1 MCALVAVGVFRC
13 QLQPHSQIMWP
24 KKLLGFRCFISFHFI
39 FCLEVYSCLSRLM
52 YIMPNLFYSRVECS
66 AEGNRPYLLKLSIP
80 SPIPCPCP
88 CPCLFSNPKLAR
100 RSGFQFFSYARCR
113 LRFMVFESFHSGW
126 RTRSKKPFSCFS
138 GRFVRQRRLIKKPKK
153 KFSSSSSRN
162 NNHTKTRNM
171 PAKICITPDLT
182 CLYVGQFC
190 EETNEVHIA
199 VSFIYDRNR
208 ALN

>member
-126 RTRSKKPFSCFS
+126 RTRSKKPFSCFL
-138 GRFVRQRRLIKKPKK
+138 GRFVRQRRLIKNRRKNSAAAAAGTTITRKPE
-153 KFSSSSSRN
+153 
-162 NNHTKTRNM
+162 
-171 PAKICITPDLT
+171 ICRQR
-182 CLYVGQFC
+182 YVSLP
-190 EETNEVHIA
+190 IWRA
-199 VSFIYDRNR
+199 YMWVSFARRQMKCTLPCHLFMIGIEH
-208 ALN
+208 